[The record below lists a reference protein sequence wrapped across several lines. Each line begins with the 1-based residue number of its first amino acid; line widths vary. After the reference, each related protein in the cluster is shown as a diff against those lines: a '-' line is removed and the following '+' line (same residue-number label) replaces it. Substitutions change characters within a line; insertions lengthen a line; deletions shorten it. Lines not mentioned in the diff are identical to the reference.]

1 VIADVWCPW
10 CRDHQRA
17 ELTADR
23 DAHRARA
30 DAAEA
35 EVARQSESYQ
45 RVMVQASALALARD
59 EAEAEVARLLSAAQ
73 DEAARAVVEYV
84 AKSAALERER
94 DAALADAAGL
104 RAVAPRTTP
113 PTEAEAAAHNAAL
126 GWWLISR
133 EGVAPPAAVDAFRGD
148 GDVTAHLPFVRGAT
162 WLPLDRDG
170 RPTAWPVAAPDA
182 ATQRA
187 GEGGAGG

>member
-1 VIADVWCPW
+1 MIADVWCPW

-59 EAEAEVARLLSAAQ
+59 EAEAEVARL
-73 DEAARAVVEYV
+73 RAIVE
-84 AKSAALERER
+84 
-94 DAALADAAGL
+94 G
-104 RAVAPRTTP
+104 RTTA
-113 PTEAEAAAHNAAL
+113 PTEPTCECGH
-126 GWWLISR
+126 
-133 EGVAPPAAVDAFRGD
+133 PVDM
-148 GDVTAHLPFVRGAT
+148 HRGA
-162 WLPLDRDG
+162 DRC
-170 RPTAWPVAAPDA
+170 
-182 ATQRA
+182 
-187 GEGGAGG
+187 GAHGCGCDRNAEEASWR